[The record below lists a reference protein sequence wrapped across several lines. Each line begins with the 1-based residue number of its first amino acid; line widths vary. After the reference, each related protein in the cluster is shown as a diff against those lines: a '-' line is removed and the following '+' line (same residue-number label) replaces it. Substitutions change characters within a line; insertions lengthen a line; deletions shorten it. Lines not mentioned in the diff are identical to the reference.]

1 MTLKEHHLTNARAII
16 SYVNGVDFTEQD
28 HSLFTAIGRARDWGG
43 ELTDEELE
51 TLSLIVL
58 DFQPDS
64 AAWAEAKAE
73 LLTAIEEALLA
84 YEETQ

>member
-1 MTLKEHHLTNARAII
+1 MLKEHHLTNARTII
-16 SYVNGVDFTEQD
+16 SYAAGVAFNEQD
-28 HSLFTAIGRARDWGG
+28 DSLFTAIGRARDWGA

-51 TLSLIVL
+51 TLSLIIL

-64 AAWAEAKAE
+64 TAWAEAKTE

-84 YEETQ
+84 YENA

>member
-1 MTLKEHHLTNARAII
+1 MTLKEHHLTNARTII

-28 HSLFTAIGRARDWGG
+28 HSLFTSIGRARDWGA

-51 TLSLIVL
+51 TLALITL

-64 AAWAEAKAE
+64 ADWAEAKTE

-84 YEETQ
+84 YEEV